1 MQFSGQCCGFF
12 YLLMVALCNRADDIY
27 FHPDVCSF
35 FLLFSSPNLSGWRLD
50 VSCVSYFHTWCGLS
64 ANLECRSE
72 MCCTVHAARWKC
84 RTQKIAKIRRLGTIA
99 HLCRAIS
106 SQLRHISIIGKK
118 LLSSIGISANS
129 KDFGFEKPDSTAY
142 YTQCV
147 KFS

>member
-84 RTQKIAKIRRLGTIA
+84 RTQKNRQNSPSGYHRAPLSRYIFAIKTHIDNRKKIVKQHWNFSKQQRLW
-99 HLCRAIS
+99 L
-106 SQLRHISIIGKK
+106 
-118 LLSSIGISANS
+118 
-129 KDFGFEKPDSTAY
+129 
-142 YTQCV
+142 
-147 KFS
+147 